1 MTAAVGRPFRLS
13 LTAVDALAR
22 PPFGACTNGLPA
34 CSWVPL
40 LDAFPPFSRELL
52 SALRERRIAACA
64 GAPGARWRRQERK
77 VDRVWVDVVD
87 RARAEDVLR
96 HVVNQLDGK
105 GGVERCAAPVA

>member
-1 MTAAVGRPFRLS
+1 MTAVAARLS

-22 PPFGACTNGLPA
+22 RPFGACTNGLAA

-52 SALRERRIAACA
+52 SALRERGIAACA
-64 GAPGARWRRQERK
+64 GAAGPRWRRQDRN

-96 HVVNQLDGK
+96 HVVNQLNGQ
-105 GGVERCAAPVA
+105 GGWERCAAPAS